1 MNEPVNSVSCGE
13 MCKSYLILLL
23 DVMLIN
29 VKSQINSI
37 LNICIWY
44 NEVSMQK
51 WFLSLDIVFAKYYV
65 KLDTKIAFWVRKSLI
80 TPFSI

>member
-44 NEVSMQK
+44 NEVSIQE
-51 WFLSLDIVFAKYYV
+51 WFLSLYIVVCQVLCKTV
-65 KLDTKIAFWVRKSLI
+65 EPIRLS
-80 TPFSI
+80 SE